1 MHTLRVGFIGGGW
14 ATCHRHLP
22 AARADARIEPI
33 GLITQSPASTWY
45 APSLVRR
52 RFGLRHIGFSMAEP
66 WLADE
71 VDAVVIGAPPDAHYQ
86 LTMEALRL
94 GKHVLVEKPFA
105 LSVDHATEMVRTAAE
120 AGLVLAVVHNF
131 QFARSTLRV
140 QSLIA
145 RGVLGEVRSV
155 VGFQASNPARRLP
168 PWINTLPMGLFTDE
182 APHLLYLLRQ
192 FVGHTAPESIFV
204 GPPLAAGD
212 PTPQTVGAHFAAGD
226 RTGTLSMTFASAVSE
241 WHVILF
247 GTRRTAI
254 IDLFRDILIVLPD
267 DDGHGSLEVLR
278 TSWSALAGHLRGVFA
293 SGLRHVTRGIDY
305 GNQEVMRRFVDAA
318 LTGEQPDGISAR
330 DGLAVGDIVS
340 AARSALTRKG

>member
-52 RFGLRHIGFSMAEP
+52 RFGLHHIGFSMAEP

-105 LSVDHATEMVRTAAE
+105 LSVDHATEMVRAAEE

-131 QFARSTLRV
+131 QFARSTLRA

-145 RGVLGEVRSV
+145 RGVLTLLV
-155 VGFQASNPARRLP
+155 VLKDPRL
-168 PWINTLPMGLFTDE
+168 FE
-182 APHLLYLLRQ
+182 
-192 FVGHTAPESIFV
+192 
-204 GPPLAAGD
+204 
-212 PTPQTVGAHFAAGD
+212 
-226 RTGTLSMTFASAVSE
+226 
-241 WHVILF
+241 
-247 GTRRTAI
+247 
-254 IDLFRDILIVLPD
+254 
-267 DDGHGSLEVLR
+267 
-278 TSWSALAGHLRGVFA
+278 
-293 SGLRHVTRGIDY
+293 
-305 GNQEVMRRFVDAA
+305 
-318 LTGEQPDGISAR
+318 
-330 DGLAVGDIVS
+330 
-340 AARSALTRKG
+340 